1 MKRSRQRGD
10 GRHRDIFCCQRISD
24 PSAELIRDDAR
35 ALDLNAFEGDSLVES
50 FWIND
55 AEQRPPARED
65 LAHNHGGPGKLF
77 QAIHS
82 DG

>member
-35 ALDLNAFEGDSLVES
+35 ALGLNAFEGDSLVES
-50 FWIND
+50 LWIND

-65 LAHNHGGPGKLF
+65 LAHRSWRAGETF
-77 QAIHS
+77 SS
-82 DG
+82 DSF